1 MAPVEPRAALG
12 ARKQRRPHPASPVR
26 DEAADAGAKVPA
38 PPGASAGER
47 PVMLCVRIPASLRRR
62 VKLAALESRRPVQ
75 ELVGEALERECRR
88 AGV

>member
-1 MAPVEPRAALG
+1 MTPAEPRAALG

-26 DEAADAGAKVPA
+26 DEPAGV
-38 PPGASAGER
+38 SAYVRARGGER
-47 PVMLCVRIPASLRRR
+47 PVMLCVRVAESLRRR
-62 VKLAALESRRPVQ
+62 VKFAALESGRPVQ